1 MPATHTRAF
10 DPYAFAPYAFNR
22 RAPLSARRGLLL
34 SLSLACLLL
43 AALSGCARVL
53 DPGPAPTHLLLAPAM
68 PAPGAPGA
76 PGAGGALPLQL
87 AVSLPETS
95 RMLDTDRIALV
106 LGGVTGREVRYYA
119 GAKWTSP
126 APRLVQRLLVE
137 AFERN
142 GRLDGA
148 AEESAGIYPDYRLMS
163 DLRRFNTRMVGGA
176 SAPTVEVEL
185 ALRLVDL
192 KTGRIVAFTAIG
204 RDCPAAGSGLPQVA
218 EAFETAMGD
227 VLARATAWSLDAMAA
242 TRS

>member
-1 MPATHTRAF
+1 MSAHSFLPPRCSR
-10 DPYAFAPYAFNR
+10 PRQGVLPVSR
-22 RAPLSARRGLLL
+22 PLRPLRPLFRLFLLC
-34 SLSLACLLL
+34 LAL
-43 AALSGCARVL
+43 AVLPGCARVL

-68 PAPGAPGA
+68 PAPGA
-76 PGAGGALPLQL
+76 GGPVHLQL
-87 AVSLPETS
+87 AVALPETS

-106 LGGVTGREVRYYA
+106 LGGGAGREVRYYA

-163 DLRRFNTRMVGGA
+163 DLRRFNTRVDEGA
-176 SAPTVEVEL
+176 APLVEVEL

-192 KTGRIVAFTAIG
+192 KTGRIVAFISLARQCT
-204 RDCPAAGSGLPQVA
+204 AAGSGLPQLA
-218 EAFETAMGD
+218 EAFETAMSD
-227 VLARATAWSLDAMAA
+227 VLARAAAWSLEAMAA
-242 TRS
+242 PRS

>member
-1 MPATHTRAF
+1 MMSAPAPRPSASRPLVHRAAAS
-10 DPYAFAPYAFNR
+10 PAPRPGAIGPVR
-22 RAPLSARRGLLL
+22 RKHRLWLLLL
-34 SLSLACLLL
+34 SLLLVVL
-43 AALSGCARVL
+43 PGCARVL

-68 PAPGAPGA
+68 PG
-76 PGAGGALPLQL
+76 PGAGGALHLQL

-95 RMLDTDRIALV
+95 RMLDTDRIVLV
-106 LGGVTGREVRYYA
+106 LGGASGREVRYYA

-137 AFERN
+137 AFERV

-148 AEESAGIYPDYRLMS
+148 AEESAGIYPDYRLMI
-163 DLRRFNTRMVGGA
+163 DLRRFNTRMGEGA
-176 SAPTVEVEL
+176 APLIEVEL

-242 TRS
+242 AHS

>member
-1 MPATHTRAF
+1 MMPATDTRAF

-68 PAPGAPGA
+68 PA

-163 DLRRFNTRMVGGA
+163 DLRRFNTRMTGGA

-204 RDCPAAGSGLPQVA
+204 HDCPAAGSGLPQVA